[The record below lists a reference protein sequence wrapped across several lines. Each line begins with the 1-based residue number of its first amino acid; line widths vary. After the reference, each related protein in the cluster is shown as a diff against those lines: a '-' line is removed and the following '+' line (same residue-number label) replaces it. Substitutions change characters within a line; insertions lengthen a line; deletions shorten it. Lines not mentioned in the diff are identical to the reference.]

1 MMDGSRTL
9 PFRAF
14 AAPRPSEPAPL
25 LPQPPWQRRDV
36 GQQHPTSPGT
46 QFWDGTAADA
56 DPRLLVPPVL
66 LRPLLLHRVKQPQDE
81 ALLFG
86 CFLVQNVRRR
96 MYDTKMAE
104 AFIHAIQSVSQASC
118 LSSHLHKRLRH
129 PGEEE
134 AKGEA
139 YQLEA

>member
-1 MMDGSRTL
+1 MGVRSALLVDGRTATYSPLVVMMDGSRTL
-9 PFRAF
+9 PLRAF

-46 QFWDGTAADA
+46 QFRDGTAADA

-66 LRPLLLHRVKQPQDE
+66 LRPLLLHRVEQPQDE

-86 CFLVQNVRRR
+86 CFFDSKCQTEDV
-96 MYDTKMAE
+96 
-104 AFIHAIQSVSQASC
+104 
-118 LSSHLHKRLRH
+118 
-129 PGEEE
+129 
-134 AKGEA
+134 
-139 YQLEA
+139 